1 MTLRCPAPRRT
12 FVAPHTVPSVAPTPP
27 PLWKAGDV
35 QRDVLEVELPESD
48 ELAAEPRAPTG
59 RRTTQVSVADVAGE
73 VSAAVSLLTIASL
86 LF

>member
-1 MTLRCPAPRRT
+1 
-12 FVAPHTVPSVAPTPP
+12 
-27 PLWKAGDV
+27 
-35 QRDVLEVELPESD
+35 VELPESD